1 MKNPTLWLVF
11 VGLSTAFLLPV
22 RRSHAE
28 PDEMS
33 RKLAPLSKEEKV
45 LFEGAAKVWFQRLWT
60 NDCSQSKAGFR
71 TRKVDTRPWMTSV
84 EVSFRVDGK
93 LCTFQFA
100 DRETNRI
107 VLVNNHLYR
116 RIISYDGEKYR
127 PPVHTTQARAR
138 ARVSEFAALFGVSNL
153 WDKTAFSAQS
163 ERFDSEEETWRFD
176 FLTIRNGYPF
186 PDGICV
192 AIADLPGAPLALWNN
207 AQDDIPPDQLPT
219 NVVLT
224 AEQARVKALEYMAK
238 YFPYKEAALYKG
250 QTLEK
255 GDVPEMKCY
264 TNRLEYVIPN
274 YNYIRPAP
282 GKGGLSDYVAKKC
295 EIALAWVNYLGTP
308 KNSKYNIGA
317 TIYVDAA
324 TGEMLGGCD

>member
-1 MKNPTLWLVF
+1 MKENLKLFIV
-11 VGLSTAFLLPV
+11 VGLCLADSVCGASDNVRSWKTESLTAAEKACLE
-22 RRSHAE
+22 HAAR
-28 PDEMS
+28 MWIG
-33 RKLAPLSKEEKV
+33 K
-45 LFEGAAKVWFQRLWT
+45 LWT
-60 NDCSQSKAGFR
+60 NDYSRCQARFDARRYNYSPWTTHVDIEFR
-71 TRKVDTRPWMTSV
+71 LN
-84 EVSFRVDGK
+84 GK
-93 LCTFQFA
+93 LCKCQFRDKNPDKLA
-100 DRETNRI
+100 
-107 VLVNNHLYR
+107 LVRNDLYAQT
-116 RIISYDGEKYR
+116 ICHASEKTHE
-127 PPVHTTQARAR
+127 PVYTTEEQARAR
-138 ARVSEFAALFGVSNL
+138 AAEYATLFGVSNL
-153 WDKTAFSAQS
+153 WDTSKFIPFNTVFNPSDDCW
-163 ERFDSEEETWRFD
+163 EYGLWP
-176 FLTIRNGYPF
+176 IRNGFLCPY
-186 PDGICV
+186 GIHV
-192 AIADLPGAPLALWNN
+192 SIADLPGAPLYMWHNVMST
-207 AQDDIPPDQLPT
+207 IPPELPT

-282 GKGGLSDYVAKKC
+282 GKGGLSDYVAKKF

-324 TGEMLGGCD
+324 TGEMLGGTD

>member
-138 ARVSEFAALFGVSNL
+138 ARVSEFAALSGSPICGQDSFQCAKRKIRFGGRDLEVRFL
-153 WDKTAFSAQS
+153 DDKKRLPFSRWHLCGHRRPS
-163 ERFDSEEETWRFD
+163 RS
-176 FLTIRNGYPF
+176 
-186 PDGICV
+186 
-192 AIADLPGAPLALWNN
+192 
-207 AQDDIPPDQLPT
+207 
-219 NVVLT
+219 
-224 AEQARVKALEYMAK
+224 
-238 YFPYKEAALYKG
+238 AACLV
-250 QTLEK
+250 E
-255 GDVPEMKCY
+255 
-264 TNRLEYVIPN
+264 
-274 YNYIRPAP
+274 
-282 GKGGLSDYVAKKC
+282 
-295 EIALAWVNYLGTP
+295 
-308 KNSKYNIGA
+308 
-317 TIYVDAA
+317 
-324 TGEMLGGCD
+324 